1 MNRPSTHGW
10 SPAGTPGAAR
20 QWIVRSMVGT
30 NVGCSMCA
38 KAAGIQASVSAA
50 SSTGSAGRGWAA
62 RIQAPLWGAASGRI
76 S

>member
-1 MNRPSTHGW
+1 MNSPSTHGC

-38 KAAGIQASVSAA
+38 NAAGIHASVSAA
-50 SSTGSAGRGWAA
+50 SSTGSTGRGSAG
-62 RIQAPLWGAASGRI
+62 RIQAPLCGAASGRI